1 MPEMPAVTVPE
12 ATAEDVADLL
22 HISKRQA
29 YRLAAERKISSYR
42 IGGQL
47 RFDLAEVAAEIRAT
61 RKAPRLAG

>member
-22 HISKRQA
+22 RISLRQA
-29 YRLAAERKISSYR
+29 YRLAAERKIPSYR
-42 IGGQL
+42 IGSRL

-61 RKAPRLAG
+61 RQARRAG